1 MFIHSKK
8 QIYSSLIITA
18 VIFSGLGY
26 YAGMKKSS
34 SDSPRQFQ
42 GGQRASRGF
51 GGGGVTQGEVIS
63 FDNQMLTLKGRDGG
77 SKVIVVTDTT
87 KVLKSV
93 TGVKSDVKTGSSV
106 VIMGTQNSDGSIT
119 AETLQLRDGLP
130 QMRSQG
136 Q

>member
-1 MFIHSKK
+1 
-8 QIYSSLIITA
+8 
-18 VIFSGLGY
+18 
-26 YAGMKKSS
+26 
-34 SDSPRQFQ
+34 
-42 GGQRASRGF
+42 
-51 GGGGVTQGEVIS
+51 
-63 FDNQMLTLKGRDGG
+63 MLTLKGRDGG